1 MTMSFDFKRLFR
13 ASVSGVCITLSLAWL
28 FAPQIVNAQQGRVGG
43 VDFLITP
50 KKTFAFLPAIPL
62 VVPGEIVL
70 KAEWSEDQDLLW
82 ITSFPRP
89 TGNNRLA
96 TTMAKGAGP
105 AGTTL
110 SVWKPGTLNVTRV
123 LKSSER
129 LDVWDVSQVF
139 GTDWYLVKFSGE
151 NSGIVAVN
159 VSTGVRK
166 MVTGENEVELA
177 KQTGKPPVMVQTG
190 KDADDRS
197 LKIFRFN
204 VANGDWAEV
213 PSFQPQGM
221 VFAEHFTD
229 EKTGNIVFCFESTDA
244 GKKRFLV
251 YDPARNAVVDEFT
264 LEDLGRVMSYEHLKE
279 RPVWYVRS
287 RTLSTGTTK
296 APYLSIQPMETATW
310 RSEAT
315 AEMKIFGP
323 TEGSA
328 SRDGRFLVMITNGTA
343 AVREIIEVEAKDQE
357 AIAKQ
362 EEAELSI
369 RGKQLGIGMLL
380 YSSDNDDIFSPSEDW
395 QERIQPY
402 IKNIEIV
409 EGASFLLGY
418 QNMLNIA
425 EPEKTKMFR
434 IDGAFGSVVVYADSS
449 IAWFR
454 KEKKPKE

>member
-1 MTMSFDFKRLFR
+1 MTMSFEFKSAFR
-13 ASVSGVCITLSLAWL
+13 AIVSSLCIALSLAWL
-28 FAPQIVNAQQGRVGG
+28 FAPQVASAQQGRVGG
-43 VDFLITP
+43 VDFLVTP

-70 KAEWSEDQDLLW
+70 KAEWSEDQDLVW

-89 TGNNRLA
+89 TGKNRLA
-96 TTMAKGAGP
+96 ATMAKGADP
-105 AGTTL
+105 AGTTV
-110 SVWKPGTLNVTRV
+110 SVWKPGTLNVIRV

-129 LDVWDVSQVF
+129 LEVWDVSQVF
-139 GTDWYLVKFSGE
+139 GTDWYLVNFSGE
-151 NSGIVAVN
+151 KPGVVAVN

-166 MVTGENEVELA
+166 MITGENEAELGT
-177 KQTGKPPVMVQTG
+177 QSGKPPIMVQTG
-190 KDADDRS
+190 KEIDDYTF
-197 LKIFRFN
+197 KVYRFN
-204 VANGDWAEV
+204 LANGDWVEV

-221 VFAEHFTD
+221 VFTEHVTD
-229 EKTGNIVFCFESTDA
+229 EKTGNIVFCFESIDE
-244 GKKRFLV
+244 GKERFLV
-251 YDPARNAVVDEFT
+251 YDPARNAVVEEATIKDVSEMRMY
-264 LEDLGRVMSYEHLKE
+264 EDQVEVSG
-279 RPVWYVRS
+279 WYIGC
-287 RTLSTGTTK
+287 RTLNSGTTK

-328 SRDGRFLVMITNGTA
+328 SRDGRFLVTITNGTA

-369 RGKQLGIGMLL
+369 RGKQLGVGMLL

-434 IDGAFGSVVVYADSS
+434 IDGAFGSVVVYADGSV
-449 IAWFR
+449 AWLPR
-454 KEKKPKE
+454 EKKPKE